1 MITSAIQGKLSAV
14 IPNTFTLVGDEEI
27 AAPYC
32 IHRENGTPIYLK
44 AGMIGYS
51 YDCEVAVIAALPDQ
65 IETYAAQIITGM
77 ESLAGTITS
86 GTSVNTVT
94 FTGDEPDFDYED
106 RLYTNLLRFIVET
119 TNR

>member
-1 MITSAIQGKLSAV
+1 MITSAIQGKLAA
-14 IPNTFTLVGDEEI
+14 IIANTYTLVGDEEI
-27 AAPYC
+27 VTPYC
-32 IHRENGTPIYLK
+32 VHRENGTPIYLK
-44 AGMIGYS
+44 EGMIGYN
-51 YDCEVAVIAALPDQ
+51 YDCEVAVIADLPDE

-86 GTSVNTVT
+86 GTTVNTVT

-106 RLYTNLLRFIVET
+106 RLYTNILRFIIET